1 LSPKHPACP
10 TDPPKEE
17 ILKRLGGSQS
27 VIGFAFALAA
37 ALLNG
42 AAAPDTDFPKHAIK
56 IIVGPSPDVFS
67 RIVAEHLQQAW
78 GQSVIV
84 EPRPGAGGKI
94 AINAVLAAPPDGYT
108 MLFTT
113 PTYTLNTAMK
123 VATYDLLKEFD
134 AVVIVGLISYALV
147 AHPSVPSKSVAELVD
162 YAKHN
167 PRKLN
172 CASAGIGTVPHL
184 ACEYLNK
191 VAGVSIV
198 HVPFR
203 DVNSAMM
210 ATVSNTTQ
218 IFFGV
223 ATNAK
228 AQIDAGALR
237 GLAVSTAQ
245 RSLLLPDLPTMMESG
260 YPTFNMPGWGGFIT
274 PAGAPPSVI
283 AKLNAEIRRVVAR
296 PDVRARL
303 IAAGME
309 PPPPYGSPAARKF
322 IADDI
327 VRWTS
332 FVDAVGVDKLT
343 QDSQQQ

>member
-1 LSPKHPACP
+1 MLRGIS
-10 TDPPKEE
+10 
-17 ILKRLGGSQS
+17 S
-27 VIGFAFALAA
+27 VIGFAFALTA
-37 ALLNG
+37 ALLYGG
-42 AAAPDTDFPKHAIK
+42 AAAQDTDFPKHAIK
-56 IIVGPSPDVFS
+56 IIVGPSPIVFS

-78 GQSVIV
+78 GQSVVV

-94 AINAVLAAPPDGYT
+94 AVNAVLAAPPDGYT

-123 VATYDLLKEFD
+123 VASYDLLKDFD
-134 AVVIVGLISYALV
+134 SVAIVGLISYVLV
-147 AHPSVPSKSVAELVD
+147 AHPSVPAKSVAELVD
-162 YAKHN
+162 YAKRN
-167 PRKLN
+167 PGKLN
-172 CASAGIGTVPHL
+172 CASAGIGTAPHL

-191 VAGVSIV
+191 IAGVRIV

-203 DVNSAMM
+203 DVSSAMM
-210 ATVSNTTQ
+210 ATVANTTQ

-228 AQIDAGALR
+228 AQIDAGTLR

-245 RSLLLPDLPTMMESG
+245 RSLLLPDLPTMVESG

-274 PAGAPPSVI
+274 PAGAPPAVV
-283 AKLNAEIRRVVAR
+283 AKLNAEIRRVVAL

-309 PPPPYGSPAARKF
+309 PPPPDGPAEVRKF

-327 VRWTS
+327 ARWTS
-332 FVDAVGVDKLT
+332 FVDAVGIDKLT
-343 QDSQQQ
+343 QDSPKQ

>member
-1 LSPKHPACP
+1 MARLHGVLSVLALAIAL
-10 TDPPKEE
+10 TTV
-17 ILKRLGGSQS
+17 RLGGAVAQE
-27 VIGFAFALAA
+27 A
-37 ALLNG
+37 
-42 AAAPDTDFPKHAIK
+42 DFPKHPIK

-67 RIVAEHLQQAW
+67 RIVAEHLQEAW
-78 GQSVIV
+78 GQPVVV

-94 AINAVLAAPPDGYT
+94 AVNAVLAAPPDGYT

-123 VATYDLLKEFD
+123 TATYDLLKEFD
-134 AVVIVGLISYALV
+134 AVAIVGLISYALV
-147 AHPSVPSKSVAELVD
+147 VNPSVPAKSVTQLID
-162 YAKHN
+162 YAKRN
-167 PRKLN
+167 PGKLN
-172 CASAGIGTVPHL
+172 CASAGVGTVPHL
-184 ACEYLNK
+184 ACEDLNK
-191 VAGVSIV
+191 IAGVKVI

-203 DVNSAMM
+203 DVNSAML

-245 RSLLLPDLPTMMESG
+245 RSLLLPDLPTMIESG
-260 YPTFNMPGWGGFIT
+260 YSTFDMPGWGGFIT
-274 PAGAPPSVI
+274 PAGAPPTVI
-283 AKLNAEIRRVVAR
+283 GKLNAEIQRGVAR
-296 PDVRARL
+296 PELRMRL

-309 PPPPYGSPAARKF
+309 PPPVYGPAEVRKF

-327 VRWTS
+327 ARWVS
-332 FVDAVGVDKLT
+332 FVDAVGIDKLT
-343 QDSQQQ
+343 PDSQQQ

>member
-1 LSPKHPACP
+1 MQ
-10 TDPPKEE
+10 
-17 ILKRLGGSQS
+17 RLRGISSLVGL
-27 VIGFAFALAA
+27 AFVLVAALFYRAA
-37 ALLNG
+37 AQD
-42 AAAPDTDFPKHAIK
+42 ADFPKHAIK
-56 IIVGPSPDVFS
+56 IVVGPSPDVFS

-94 AINAVLAAPPDGYT
+94 AVNAVLAAPPDGYT

-123 VATYDLLKEFD
+123 VASYDLLKEFD
-134 AVVIVGLISYALV
+134 SVAIVGLISYALV
-147 AHPSVPSKSVAELVD
+147 AHPSVPAKSVAELVD
-162 YAKHN
+162 YARRN
-167 PRKLN
+167 PGKLN

-191 VAGVSIV
+191 VAGVRIV

-210 ATVSNTTQ
+210 ATVADTTQ

-245 RSLLLPDLPTMMESG
+245 RSLLLPDLPTMVESG

-274 PAGAPPSVI
+274 PAGAPPAIVT
-283 AKLNAEIRRVVAR
+283 KLNAEIRRIVAL

-309 PPPPYGSPAARKF
+309 PPPPDGPAEVQKF

-327 VRWTS
+327 ARWTL
-332 FVDAVGVDKLT
+332 FVDAVGIDKLT
-343 QDSQQQ
+343 EDSQKH

>member
-1 LSPKHPACP
+1 MDCHPSG
-10 TDPPKEE
+10 T
-17 ILKRLGGSQS
+17 RLALA
-27 VIGFAFALAA
+27 IGLAA
-37 ALLNG
+37 ALTAAQCG
-42 AAAPDTDFPKHAIK
+42 DAAAQESDFPKHPIK
-56 IIVGPSPDVFS
+56 LIVGPSPDVFS
-67 RIVAEHLQQAW
+67 RIVAEHLQEAW
-78 GQSVIV
+78 GQPVIV
-84 EPRPGAGGKI
+84 EPRPGAAGKI
-94 AINAVLAAPPDGYT
+94 AVNAVLAAPPDGYT

-134 AVVIVGLISYALV
+134 AVAIVGLISYALV
-147 AHPSVPSKSVAELVD
+147 AHPSVPAKSVPELID
-162 YAKHN
+162 YARRN
-167 PRKLN
+167 PGKLN

-191 VAGVSIV
+191 IAGVRIV

-210 ATVSNTTQ
+210 ATVGNTTQ

-237 GLAVSTAQ
+237 GLAVSTER
-245 RSLLLPDLPTMMESG
+245 RSLLLPDLPTMMEAG

-274 PAGAPPSVI
+274 PAGAPAAAI
-283 AKLNAEIRRVVAR
+283 AKLNGEIRRAVER
-296 PDVRARL
+296 PELRARL

-309 PPPPYGSPAARKF
+309 PPPPYGPAEVRKF

-327 VRWTS
+327 ARWTR
-332 FVDAVGVDKLT
+332 FVDAVGIDKLS

>member
-1 LSPKHPACP
+1 LRRLRGL
-10 TDPPKEE
+10 PP
-17 ILKRLGGSQS
+17 
-27 VIGFAFALAA
+27 VIGLAFALTA

-42 AAAPDTDFPKHAIK
+42 AAAPDADFPKHAIK

-67 RIVAEHLQQAW
+67 RIVAENLQQEW

-84 EPRPGAGGKI
+84 EPRPGAGGKL
-94 AINAVLAAPPDGYT
+94 AVDAVLAAPPDGYT

-123 VATYDLLKEFD
+123 VATYDLLKDFD
-134 AVVIVGLISYALV
+134 AVAIVGLISYALV
-147 AHPSVPSKSVAELVD
+147 AHPNVPSKSVAELVD

-167 PRKLN
+167 PGKLN

-191 VAGVSIV
+191 VAGVSVV

-283 AKLNAEIRRVVAR
+283 AKLNAAIRHVVAR
-296 PDVRARL
+296 PDVRLKL

-309 PPPPYGSPAARKF
+309 PPPPDGPRAARKF
-322 IADDI
+322 ITDDI
-327 VRWTS
+327 TRWTS
-332 FVDAVGVDKLT
+332 FVDTVGVDKLT

>member
-1 LSPKHPACP
+1 LQ
-10 TDPPKEE
+10 
-17 ILKRLGGSQS
+17 RLRGVSS
-27 VIGFAFALAA
+27 LIGLAA
-37 ALLNG
+37 ALTAAALYG
-42 AAAPDTDFPKHAIK
+42 AAAEDADFPKHTIK

-67 RIVAEHLQQAW
+67 RIVAEHLQQTW
-78 GQSVIV
+78 GQPVIV

-94 AINAVLAAPPDGYT
+94 AVNAVLAAPADGYT

-123 VATYDLLKEFD
+123 VASYDLLKEFD
-134 AVVIVGLISYALV
+134 SVAIVGLISYALV
-147 AHPSVPSKSVAELVD
+147 AHPSVPAKSVAELVD
-162 YAKHN
+162 YARRN
-167 PRKLN
+167 PGKLN

-191 VAGVSIV
+191 VAGVRIV

-210 ATVSNTTQ
+210 ATVADTTQ

-245 RSLLLPDLPTMMESG
+245 RSLLLPDLPTMVESG

-274 PAGAPPSVI
+274 PAGAPPAVV
-283 AKLNAEIRRVVAR
+283 AKLNAEIRRIVAL

-309 PPPPYGSPAARKF
+309 PPPPDGPAAVRQF

-327 VRWTS
+327 ARWTL
-332 FVDAVGVDKLT
+332 FVDAVGIDKLT
-343 QDSQQQ
+343 EDSQKH

>member
-1 LSPKHPACP
+1 MDCHPSG
-10 TDPPKEE
+10 
-17 ILKRLGGSQS
+17 KRL
-27 VIGFAFALAA
+27 ALAIGLTVALTSAQFGDA
-37 ALLNG
+37 AVQ
-42 AAAPDTDFPKHAIK
+42 DSDFPKHAIK
-56 IIVGPSPDVFS
+56 LIVGPSPDVFS
-67 RIVAEHLQQAW
+67 RIVAEHLQEAW
-78 GQSVIV
+78 GQPVIV

-94 AINAVLAAPPDGYT
+94 AVNAVLAAPPDGYT

-134 AVVIVGLISYALV
+134 AVAIVGLISYALV
-147 AHPSVPSKSVAELVD
+147 AHPSVPAKSVPELIN
-162 YAKHN
+162 YAKRN
-167 PRKLN
+167 PGKLN

-191 VAGVSIV
+191 IAGVSIV

-210 ATVSNTTQ
+210 ATVGNTTQ

-223 ATNAK
+223 AANAK

-237 GLAVSTAQ
+237 GLAVSTER
-245 RSLLLPDLPTMMESG
+245 RSLLLPDLPTMIEVG

-274 PAGAPPSVI
+274 PAGAPARAV
-283 AKLNAEIRRVVAR
+283 AKLNGEIRRAVDR
-296 PDVRARL
+296 PELRARL
-303 IAAGME
+303 VAAGME
-309 PPPPYGSPAARKF
+309 PPPPYGPAEVREF
-322 IADDI
+322 LADDI
-327 VRWTS
+327 ARWTR

-343 QDSQQQ
+343 QDGQPQ

>member
-1 LSPKHPACP
+1 MS
-10 TDPPKEE
+10 
-17 ILKRLGGSQS
+17 RLRGIASIAG
-27 VIGFAFALAA
+27 FALALIA
-37 ALLNG
+37 VPLCSAV
-42 AAAPDTDFPKHAIK
+42 AQEADFPKHPIK

-78 GQSVIV
+78 GQPVVV

-94 AINAVLAAPPDGYT
+94 AVNAVLAAPPDGYT

-134 AVVIVGLISYALV
+134 SVAIVGLISYALV
-147 AHPSVPSKSVAELVD
+147 ANPSLPAKSVAELVD
-162 YAKHN
+162 YARRN
-167 PRKLN
+167 PGKLN

-191 VAGVSIV
+191 TANVSIV
-198 HVPFR
+198 HVPYR

-210 ATVSNTTQ
+210 ATVSGTTQ

-245 RSLLLPDLPTMMESG
+245 RSLLLPELPTMVESG
-260 YPTFNMPGWGGFIT
+260 YPTFNMPGWGGFIV
-274 PAGAPPSVI
+274 PAGTPPGIV
-283 AKLNAEIRRVVAR
+283 AKLNAEVRRAVER
-296 PDVRARL
+296 PELRARL

-309 PPPPYGSPAARKF
+309 PPPPYGPADVRKF

-327 VRWTS
+327 ARWTL
-332 FVDAVGVDKLT
+332 FVDAVGIDKLT
-343 QDSQQQ
+343 QDSRQK

>member
-1 LSPKHPACP
+1 MDCHPSG
-10 TDPPKEE
+10 
-17 ILKRLGGSQS
+17 KRL
-27 VIGFAFALAA
+27 ALAIGLTVALTSAQFGDA
-37 ALLNG
+37 AVQ
-42 AAAPDTDFPKHAIK
+42 DSDFPKHAIK
-56 IIVGPSPDVFS
+56 LIVGPSPDVFS
-67 RIVAEHLQQAW
+67 RIVAEHLQEAW
-78 GQSVIV
+78 GQPVIV

-94 AINAVLAAPPDGYT
+94 AVNAVLAAPPDGYT

-134 AVVIVGLISYALV
+134 AVAIVGLISYALV
-147 AHPSVPSKSVAELVD
+147 AHPSVPAKSVPELIN
-162 YAKHN
+162 YAKRN
-167 PRKLN
+167 PGKLN

-191 VAGVSIV
+191 IAGVSIV

-210 ATVSNTTQ
+210 ATVGNTTQ

-237 GLAVSTAQ
+237 GLAVSTER
-245 RSLLLPDLPTMMESG
+245 RSLLLPDLPTMMEAG

-274 PAGAPPSVI
+274 PAGAPARAV
-283 AKLNAEIRRVVAR
+283 AKLNGEIRRAVDR
-296 PDVRARL
+296 PELRARL
-303 IAAGME
+303 VAAGME
-309 PPPPYGSPAARKF
+309 PPPPYGPAEVREF
-322 IADDI
+322 LADDI
-327 VRWTS
+327 ARWTR

-343 QDSQQQ
+343 QDGQPQ

>member
-1 LSPKHPACP
+1 LQRLRGISP
-10 TDPPKEE
+10 
-17 ILKRLGGSQS
+17 
-27 VIGFAFALAA
+27 VVGFAIALTAAFPYRAA
-37 ALLNG
+37 AQDVG
-42 AAAPDTDFPKHAIK
+42 FPKHAIK

-67 RIVAEHLQQAW
+67 RIVAEHLQQAF
-78 GQSVIV
+78 GQPVIV

-94 AINAVLAAPPDGYT
+94 AVNVVLAAPPDGYT

-123 VATYDLLKEFD
+123 VASYDLLKEFD
-134 AVVIVGLISYALV
+134 SVAIVGLISYALV
-147 AHPSVPSKSVAELVD
+147 AHPSVPAKSVAELVD
-162 YAKHN
+162 YARRN
-167 PRKLN
+167 PGKLN

-191 VAGVSIV
+191 VAGVRIV

-210 ATVSNTTQ
+210 ATVADTTQ

-245 RSLLLPDLPTMMESG
+245 RSLLLPDLPTMVESG

-274 PAGAPPSVI
+274 PASAPPAVV
-283 AKLNAEIRRVVAR
+283 AKLNAEIRRIVAL

-309 PPPPYGSPAARKF
+309 PPPPYGPAEVRQF

-327 VRWTS
+327 ARWTL
-332 FVDAVGVDKLT
+332 FVDAVGIDKLT
-343 QDSQQQ
+343 EDTHKQ

>member
-1 LSPKHPACP
+1 MDCHPSG
-10 TDPPKEE
+10 
-17 ILKRLGGSQS
+17 KRL
-27 VIGFAFALAA
+27 ALAIGLTVALTSAQFGDA
-37 ALLNG
+37 AVQ
-42 AAAPDTDFPKHAIK
+42 DSDFPKHAIK
-56 IIVGPSPDVFS
+56 LIVGPSPDVFS
-67 RIVAEHLQQAW
+67 RIVAEHLQEAW
-78 GQSVIV
+78 GQPVIV

-94 AINAVLAAPPDGYT
+94 AVNAVLAAPPDGYT

-134 AVVIVGLISYALV
+134 AVAIVGLISYALV
-147 AHPSVPSKSVAELVD
+147 AHPSVPAKSVPELIN
-162 YAKHN
+162 YAKRN
-167 PRKLN
+167 PGKLN

-184 ACEYLNK
+184 ACEYLNRI
-191 VAGVSIV
+191 AGVSIV

-210 ATVSNTTQ
+210 ATVGNTTQ

-237 GLAVSTAQ
+237 GLAVSTER
-245 RSLLLPDLPTMMESG
+245 RSLLLPDLPTMIEVG

-274 PAGAPPSVI
+274 PAGAPARAV
-283 AKLNAEIRRVVAR
+283 AKLNGEIRRAVDR
-296 PDVRARL
+296 PELRARL
-303 IAAGME
+303 VAAGME
-309 PPPPYGSPAARKF
+309 PPPPYGPAEVREF
-322 IADDI
+322 LADDI
-327 VRWTS
+327 ARWTR

-343 QDSQQQ
+343 QDGQPQ

>member
-1 LSPKHPACP
+1 MDCHPSG
-10 TDPPKEE
+10 
-17 ILKRLGGSQS
+17 KRL
-27 VIGFAFALAA
+27 ALAIGLTVALTSAQFGDA
-37 ALLNG
+37 AVQ
-42 AAAPDTDFPKHAIK
+42 DSDFPKHAIK
-56 IIVGPSPDVFS
+56 LIVGPSPDVFS
-67 RIVAEHLQQAW
+67 RIVAEHLQEAW
-78 GQSVIV
+78 GQPVIV
-84 EPRPGAGGKI
+84 EPRPGASGKI
-94 AINAVLAAPPDGYT
+94 AVNAVLAAPPDGYT

-134 AVVIVGLISYALV
+134 AVAIVGLISYALV
-147 AHPSVPSKSVAELVD
+147 AHPSVPAKSVPELIN
-162 YAKHN
+162 YAKRN
-167 PRKLN
+167 PGKLN

-184 ACEYLNK
+184 ACEYLNRI
-191 VAGVSIV
+191 AGVSNV

-237 GLAVSTAQ
+237 GLAVSTER
-245 RSLLLPDLPTMMESG
+245 RSLLLPDLPTMIEVG

-274 PAGAPPSVI
+274 PAGAPARAV
-283 AKLNAEIRRVVAR
+283 AKLNGEIRRAVDR
-296 PDVRARL
+296 PELRARL
-303 IAAGME
+303 VAAGME
-309 PPPPYGSPAARKF
+309 PPPPYGPAEVRKF

-327 VRWTS
+327 ARWTR

-343 QDSQQQ
+343 QDGQPQ

>member
-1 LSPKHPACP
+1 LS
-10 TDPPKEE
+10 
-17 ILKRLGGSQS
+17 RLRGIASIAG
-27 VIGFAFALAA
+27 FALALIA
-37 ALLNG
+37 VPLWS
-42 AAAPDTDFPKHAIK
+42 AAAQEVDFPKHPIK

-78 GQSVIV
+78 GQPVVV

-94 AINAVLAAPPDGYT
+94 AVNAVLSAPPDGYT

-123 VATYDLLKEFD
+123 VATYDLLREFD
-134 AVVIVGLISYALV
+134 SVAIVGLISYALV
-147 AHPSVPSKSVAELVD
+147 ANPAVPAKSVAELVD
-162 YAKHN
+162 YARRN
-167 PRKLN
+167 PGKLN

-191 VAGVSIV
+191 IANVSIV
-198 HVPFR
+198 HVPYR

-210 ATVSNTTQ
+210 ATVSGTTQ

-245 RSLLLPDLPTMMESG
+245 RSLLLPELPTMVESG
-260 YPTFNMPGWGGFIT
+260 YPTFNMPGWGGFIVPSGT
-274 PAGAPPSVI
+274 PPGVV
-283 AKLNAEIRRVVAR
+283 AKLNAEVRRAVER
-296 PDVRARL
+296 PELRARL

-309 PPPPYGSPAARKF
+309 PPPPYGPAEVRKF

-327 VRWTS
+327 ARWTL
-332 FVDAVGVDKLT
+332 FVESVGIEKLT
-343 QDSQQQ
+343 SESQPQ

>member
-1 LSPKHPACP
+1 MDCHPSG
-10 TDPPKEE
+10 
-17 ILKRLGGSQS
+17 KRL
-27 VIGFAFALAA
+27 ALAIGLTVALTSAQFGDA
-37 ALLNG
+37 AVQ
-42 AAAPDTDFPKHAIK
+42 DSDFPKHAIK
-56 IIVGPSPDVFS
+56 LIVGPSPDVFS
-67 RIVAEHLQQAW
+67 RIVAEHLQEAW
-78 GQSVIV
+78 GQPVIV
-84 EPRPGAGGKI
+84 EPRPGASGKI
-94 AINAVLAAPPDGYT
+94 AVNAVLAAPPDGYT

-134 AVVIVGLISYALV
+134 AVAIVGLISYALV
-147 AHPSVPSKSVAELVD
+147 AHPSVPAKSVPELIN
-162 YAKHN
+162 YAKRN
-167 PRKLN
+167 PGKLN

-191 VAGVSIV
+191 IAGVSIV

-210 ATVSNTTQ
+210 ATVGNTTQ

-237 GLAVSTAQ
+237 GLAVSTER
-245 RSLLLPDLPTMMESG
+245 RSLLLPDLPTMIEVG

-274 PAGAPPSVI
+274 PAGAPARAV
-283 AKLNAEIRRVVAR
+283 AKLNGEIRRAVDR
-296 PDVRARL
+296 PELRARL
-303 IAAGME
+303 VAAGME
-309 PPPPYGSPAARKF
+309 PPPPYGPAEVREF
-322 IADDI
+322 LADDI
-327 VRWTS
+327 ARWTR

-343 QDSQQQ
+343 QDGQPQ

>member
-1 LSPKHPACP
+1 M
-10 TDPPKEE
+10 T
-17 ILKRLGGSQS
+17 RLRDVASAVGLA
-27 VIGFAFALAA
+27 VALTAA
-37 ALLNG
+37 QCG
-42 AAAPDTDFPKHAIK
+42 AAAAQESDFPKHAIK
-56 IIVGPSPDVFS
+56 IVVGPSPDVFS
-67 RIVAEHLQQAW
+67 RIVAEHLREVW
-78 GQSVIV
+78 GQPVIV

-94 AINAVLAAPPDGYT
+94 AVNAVLAAPPDGYT

-134 AVVIVGLISYALV
+134 AVAIVGLISYALV
-147 AHPSVPSKSVAELVD
+147 AHPSLPAKSVPELID
-162 YAKHN
+162 YAKRN
-167 PRKLN
+167 PGKLN

-191 VAGVSIV
+191 IAGVRIV

-237 GLAVSTAQ
+237 GLAVSTER
-245 RSLLLPDLPTMMESG
+245 RSLLLPDLPTMIEAG

-274 PAGAPPSVI
+274 SAGAPAAAV
-283 AKLNAEIRRVVAR
+283 AQLNGEIRRAVDR
-296 PDVRARL
+296 PELRARL

-309 PPPPYGSPAARKF
+309 PPPPYGPSDVRKF

-327 VRWTS
+327 ARWTR
-332 FVDAVGVDKLT
+332 FVDAVGIDKLSP
-343 QDSQQQ
+343 DSRQQ

>member
-1 LSPKHPACP
+1 MDCHPSG
-10 TDPPKEE
+10 
-17 ILKRLGGSQS
+17 KRL
-27 VIGFAFALAA
+27 ALAIGLTVALTSAQFGDA
-37 ALLNG
+37 AVQ
-42 AAAPDTDFPKHAIK
+42 DSDFPKHAIK
-56 IIVGPSPDVFS
+56 LIVGPSPDVFS
-67 RIVAEHLQQAW
+67 RIVAEHLQEAW
-78 GQSVIV
+78 GQPVIV
-84 EPRPGAGGKI
+84 EPRPGASGKI
-94 AINAVLAAPPDGYT
+94 AVNAVLAAPPDGYT

-134 AVVIVGLISYALV
+134 AVAIVGLISYALV
-147 AHPSVPSKSVAELVD
+147 AHPSVPAKSVPELIN
-162 YAKHN
+162 YAKRN
-167 PRKLN
+167 PGKLN

-191 VAGVSIV
+191 IAGVSLV

-210 ATVSNTTQ
+210 ATVGNTTQ

-237 GLAVSTAQ
+237 GLAVSTER
-245 RSLLLPDLPTMMESG
+245 RSLLLPDLPTMIEVG

-274 PAGAPPSVI
+274 PAGAPARAV
-283 AKLNAEIRRVVAR
+283 AKLNGEIRRAVDR
-296 PDVRARL
+296 PELRARL
-303 IAAGME
+303 VAAGME
-309 PPPPYGSPAARKF
+309 PPPPYGPAEVREF
-322 IADDI
+322 LADDI
-327 VRWTS
+327 ARWTR

-343 QDSQQQ
+343 QDGQPQ